1 MDVDENVSQSVRL
14 IGVYATNW
22 RRPAMT
28 ASSVSS
34 QLLPELGVFIDSF
47 AEQLPRVHGGASI
60 DPAELAFPDLVEAS
74 PEVATLITTSIS
86 TAELLLL
93 TLPFPADQVVATL
106 IVDVGCPDVREDDQL
121 VRELLKVMARAAVT
135 VGDVSLSSYLD
146 DLCGRDATMKR
157 KRAQQEHGDGLP
169 AQRHQLLFVRHDG
182 DSPTPTP
189 SKDVVESILYGSNEP
204 YRPEFST
211 HKTPEGLNRAQNS
224 LAAVSADASIFYGQP
239 KLVETSVFLTT
250 VQAVGTASRFNQIW
264 QDAYFGVKKFQDEQQ
279 RAETGT
285 QERKDLEEL
294 ADQMG
299 NLELDLAFSVEA
311 AAELGAP
318 VPSYSITTFHDDLYE
333 VMQIRARAGTV
344 SQMFVRLGGSI
355 RSELTAIESRERQ
368 EEERRRKAEELKR
381 LEEEN
386 RRFRATLAISAVGVV
401 AIPFS
406 VIAGFFGINASQV
419 DPNRTMWSYH
429 HYLWIYV
436 IAVLTGLVPI
446 LGLSLVYG
454 SSLVGRISQIGSRS
468 TDPHVLDHGTVR

>member
-1 MDVDENVSQSVRL
+1 LD
-14 IGVYATNW
+14 
-22 RRPAMT
+22 
-28 ASSVSS
+28 
-34 QLLPELGVFIDSF
+34 
-47 AEQLPRVHGGASI
+47 
-60 DPAELAFPDLVEAS
+60 EAS
-74 PEVATLITTSIS
+74 TELSARITAT
-86 TAELLLL
+86 ELLLA

-106 IVDVGCPDVREDDQL
+106 IVDVASPDVRHDERL
-121 VRELLKVMARAAVT
+121 IGRLLNAMTRAAIT
-135 VGDVSLSSYLD
+135 VSDVSLTSHLD
-146 DLCGRDATMKR
+146 DLCSRDVTMKR
-157 KRAQQEHGDGLP
+157 KPSPQGPDEGLP
-169 AQRHQLLFVRHDG
+169 AQRHQLVFVRHEG

-189 SKDVVESILYGSNEP
+189 SDVVVESILYGTNEP

-211 HKTPEGLNRAQNS
+211 YKRPEGLNRAQNS
-224 LAAVSADASIFYGQP
+224 LAVVSVDASIFYGQP

-264 QDAYFGVKKFQDEQQ
+264 RDAYFGVKKFQDEQQ
-279 RAETGT
+279 RADTGT

-368 EEERRRKAEELKR
+368 REEQRRK
-381 LEEEN
+381 LEEVKHQEDED
-386 RRFRATLAISAVGVV
+386 RRFRATLAIGAVGVI

-419 DPNRTMWSYH
+419 DSQRTMWSFQ

-436 IAVLTGLVPI
+436 IAALTGLVPV
-446 LGLSLVYG
+446 LALCLVYG
-454 SSLVGRISQIGSRS
+454 SSLFGRVKQVARQAGRAVRPGVSVS
-468 TDPHVLDHGTVR
+468 DPS

>member
-1 MDVDENVSQSVRL
+1 MDSVRQSVRL
-14 IGVYATNW
+14 IGAYATNW
-22 RRPAMT
+22 RRPALT
-28 ASSVSS
+28 ASSFSS
-34 QLLPELGVFIDSF
+34 ALLPELGLFIESF
-47 AEQLPRVHGGASI
+47 AEQLPRLHDGVLIRPDDLSFPELGDAS
-60 DPAELAFPDLVEAS
+60 A
-74 PEVATLITTSIS
+74 EVAALITS
-86 TAELLLL
+86 AELLLV
-93 TLPFPADQVVATL
+93 TLPFPADQVVAAL
-106 IVDVGCPDVREDDQL
+106 IIDVACPDIRDGGGIVGR
-121 VRELLKVMARAAVT
+121 LLGAMTRADVAVNH
-135 VGDVSLSSYLD
+135 VSLSSYLD
-146 DLCGRDATMKR
+146 DLCNRDTTMKR
-157 KRAQQEHGDGLP
+157 KPTPQGHGEALP

-182 DSPTPTP
+182 QSPTPTP
-189 SKDVVESILYGSNEP
+189 DNTVVESILYGTNEP

-211 HKTPEGLNRAQNS
+211 YKRPEGLNRAQNS
-224 LAAVSADASIFYGQP
+224 LAVVSADASMFYGQP

-279 RAETGT
+279 RADTGT

-368 EEERRRKAEELKR
+368 EEEARRKIEEVKR
-381 LEEEN
+381 QEDED
-386 RRFRATLAISAVGVV
+386 RRFRASLAISAVGVV
-401 AIPFS
+401 AIPLS

-419 DPNRTMWSYH
+419 DAHRTMWSFQ
-429 HYLWIYV
+429 HYFWIY
-436 IAVLTGLVPI
+436 AVAAITGLVPI
-446 LGLSLVYG
+446 MGLALVYG
-454 SSLVGRISQIGSRS
+454 SGLRGRVSRLVHAVR
-468 TDPHVLDHGTVR
+468 PGTS